1 MTSLKTLLFGTT
13 LAAGAAFFMGTTA
26 HADEAYTVQSI
37 HCQGSNKRKNASY
50 YQTKHCFI

>member
-26 HADEAYTVQSI
+26 
-37 HCQGSNKRKNASY
+37 
-50 YQTKHCFI
+50 

>member
-26 HADEAYTVQSI
+26 HADEAYTVQSGDTY
-37 HCQGSNKRKNASY
+37 QRFLKN
-50 YQTKHCFI
+50 TLVITP

>member
-26 HADEAYTVQSI
+26 HADEAYTVQSGDTLSTI
-37 HCQGSNKRKNASY
+37 SQKYVGDNSL
-50 YQTKHCFI
+50 I

>member
-26 HADEAYTVQSI
+26 HA
-37 HCQGSNKRKNASY
+37 
-50 YQTKHCFI
+50 